1 MSIPAELKYS
11 TDHEWVRV
19 EGSTAI
25 IGVTDFA
32 QSQLGDVVFVELP
45 NEGDSAKAGQRIS
58 VIESVK
64 AVSDIYSPL
73 SGKVIKTNQ
82 ELTDAPDLVNQSPY
96 GDGWILVIEISN
108 PAELADL
115 LDAVAYN
122 EIVEKGGH

>member
-1 MSIPAELKYS
+1 MSIPTELKYS

-19 EGSTAI
+19 EGNTAVV
-25 IGVTDFA
+25 GVTDFA

-64 AVSDIYSPL
+64 AVSDIISPL

-82 ELTDAPDLVNQSPY
+82 ELTDAPELVNQSPY

-108 PAELADL
+108 PEELTVL
-115 LDAVAYN
+115 LDDAAYSDL
-122 EIVEKGGH
+122 IAKGGH

>member
-19 EGSTAI
+19 EGNTAI

-64 AVSDIYSPL
+64 AVSDIISPL
-73 SGKVIKTNQ
+73 SGKVIRTNQ
-82 ELTDAPDLVNQSPY
+82 ELNDAPELVNQSPY
-96 GDGWILVIEISN
+96 GDGWILVIELSN
-108 PAELADL
+108 PKELTGL
-115 LDAVAYN
+115 LDDAAYS

>member
-19 EGSTAI
+19 EGNTAI